1 MLHSLEQQKYMKWH
15 LRVSTVMHMDSI
27 LFGSSGCN
35 DIPNFITRA
44 QRPLSCKHQKF
55 KITNLISLL
64 GVLIQTPTRICSYT
78 RIFFC
83 YIACTF
89 LNLNGTKKACQSVF
103 DNVQNTF
110 VFHLVQKY
118 RNTVK
123 HIPAQSEISY
133 TCITE
138 GDILILEASCSYGA

>member
-1 MLHSLEQQKYMKWH
+1 MKWH

-64 GVLIQTPTRICSYT
+64 GVSIQTPTRICSYT
-78 RIFFC
+78 WIFFLL
-83 YIACTF
+83 YSLYF
-89 LNLNGTKKACQSVF
+89 SESEWNKKACQSVF

-118 RNTVK
+118 RNMGK
-123 HIPAQSEISY
+123 HIPSQSEISY
-133 TCITE
+133 PCITE
-138 GDILILEASCSYGA
+138 GDILVLEASCSQCYTVV

>member
-1 MLHSLEQQKYMKWH
+1 MKWH

-64 GVLIQTPTRICSYT
+64 GVSIQTPTRICSYT

-89 LNLNGTKKACQSVF
+89 LNLNGTKKHVKVF
-103 DNVQNTF
+103 LIMFRTHLFFILFRNIGIWGSTYHLKVKFHIHASQKVTF
-110 VFHLVQKY
+110 
-118 RNTVK
+118 
-123 HIPAQSEISY
+123 
-133 TCITE
+133 
-138 GDILILEASCSYGA
+138 